1 MYILNYFQNVPK
13 TLSQALQSAS
23 TENDAEMSVMNLTSR
38 ETEEVTK
45 EVTVLK
51 NKGAKRGKYIKWTA
65 EERVEIGD
73 HAVRNGITQTVRQF
87 KGKYPRITKQTVS
100 DFKKAFIKAKQ
111 AVNGPVSEIGF
122 RKRGRPALLPD
133 DLMKKTIET
142 VEALRLKVLQ

>member
-65 EERVEIGD
+65 EERAEIGE
-73 HAVRNGITQTVRQF
+73 HAVRNGITQTVRQS
-87 KGKYPRITKQTVS
+87 Q
-100 DFKKAFIKAKQ
+100 
-111 AVNGPVSEIGF
+111 
-122 RKRGRPALLPD
+122 RKISANY
-133 DLMKKTIET
+133 
-142 VEALRLKVLQ
+142 